1 MTAKARAA
9 PPGRVRQQRSGAA
22 IDALLQV
29 ARESFGGK
37 GYDAT
42 SLDDVAALA
51 GMTKGAVYHHFGAK
65 DALFERVFRL
75 EHRRTI
81 DTVVAK
87 SRGARDPIDGLLR
100 GVRAYLQHVLDP
112 VARRILLEDGPA
124 VLGWERWRRCEEPGF
139 QQLLEGSLARAAKLG
154 MLRPGVRPAE
164 TALLLLGATTEGA
177 LAVAHADDPGAT
189 ARRLSEALATH
200 VRALCFTPA

>member
-1 MTAKARAA
+1 MTAQARA
-9 PPGRVRQQRSGAA
+9 PRVGRTLKQRSDAA

-37 GYDAT
+37 GYAAT

-51 GMTKGAVYHHFGAK
+51 GMTKGAVYHHFGSK
-65 DALFERVFRL
+65 HALFEGVFRL

-100 GVRAYLQHVLDP
+100 GVRAYLQYVLDP
-112 VARRILLEDGPA
+112 VAQRILLEDGPS

-139 QQLLEGSLARAAKLG
+139 QQLLEISLTRAAERG
-154 MLRPGVRPAE
+154 MLRRGVRPAE
-164 TALLLLGATTEGA
+164 TALLLLGAMTEGA
-177 LAVAHADDPGAT
+177 LAVAHAEDPVAT
-189 ARRLSEALATH
+189 ARRLSDALATH
-200 VRALCFTPA
+200 VRALCSPAA